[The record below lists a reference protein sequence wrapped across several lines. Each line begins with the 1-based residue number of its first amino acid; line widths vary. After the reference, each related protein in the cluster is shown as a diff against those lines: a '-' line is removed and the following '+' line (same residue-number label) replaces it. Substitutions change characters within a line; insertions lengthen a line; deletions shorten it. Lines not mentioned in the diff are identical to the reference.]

1 MQGRN
6 GDRDIE
12 NSPVDKCV
20 GKEEEGEM
28 KRENS
33 MEAYTLPYAKQIA
46 NRNLLYDSGN
56 SNWDSTTT

>member
-33 MEAYTLPYAKQIA
+33 MEAYTLPYDLAIP
-46 NRNLLYDSGN
+46 LLGIYP
-56 SNWDSTTT
+56 

>member
-46 NRNLLYDSGN
+46 NGNLLLTQGTQSGAL
-56 SNWDSTTT
+56 